1 MVLFNWWVLSFWTY
15 YSDVEPKEMILL
27 YFLSYF
33 VVFFVLLP
41 GIFSQLYLPTFHIR
55 LTLCAS
61 FLSFSIF
68 EGISLPT
75 YYTLQNLLL
84 LLTLKILSQELL
96 LGFLIILFHGMLFCF
111 CVVII
116 SQFFLSILKIHFKK
130 SIFWIFCF
138 LFVYVWLSCCW
149 VFSYSWWFMIDIPI

>member
-1 MVLFNWWVLSFWTY
+1 MFSPLIPWSRSIGRSCPSGLIIQMLNLKKWSFF
-15 YSDVEPKEMILL
+15 L

-55 LTLCAS
+55 LILCAS

-68 EGISLPT
+68 EGVSLPT
-75 YYTLQNLLL
+75 YYALQTLLL
-84 LLTLKILSQELL
+84 LLTLKIFSQELL
-96 LGFLIILFHGMLFCF
+96 PGFLIILFHGTLFCF

-130 SIFWIFCF
+130 SIFFFKINK
-138 LFVYVWLSCCW
+138 
-149 VFSYSWWFMIDIPI
+149 